1 MSLIPIAPFTKAT
14 ASQGSQTND
23 FSCIIAASAN
33 ETGYGAP
40 GAAYDKRR
48 SNREFVRS
56 TSEDRNCY
64 TPKST
69 QKRINERKFMFAL
82 KKKYWVLGSI
92 LLLAS
97 IPFAAKA
104 VRTDV
109 SRDFPVYSNH
119 GKPDL
124 TVDPKRFVS
133 QMEIVDRFFDTS
145 SCEIAEGS
153 VGGTGYRRLLRFDT
167 VLINGGDGDLV
178 VGSPTD
184 PNNPYH
190 SVFIYSACHMH
201 YHISGFS
208 DYKLLNLDR
217 TIAAVGHK
225 QAFCLEDLLKYT
237 NDNKSSGYVCAFQG
251 ITTGWA
257 DWYFKQLSGQWIDI
271 TGVPAGDY
279 IVHVEINAAHTFD
292 EGANR
297 YPNVI
302 ETTIHVPDPRN
313 KVTVDNSPAAT
324 D

>member
-1 MSLIPIAPFTKAT
+1 
-14 ASQGSQTND
+14 
-23 FSCIIAASAN
+23 
-33 ETGYGAP
+33 
-40 GAAYDKRR
+40 
-48 SNREFVRS
+48 
-56 TSEDRNCY
+56 
-64 TPKST
+64 
-69 QKRINERKFMFAL
+69 MFAL
-82 KKKYWVLGSI
+82 KSKWLIVIGCSLSVIAG
-92 LLLAS
+92 L
-97 IPFAAKA
+97 PFVAKA

-133 QMEIVDRFFDTS
+133 QMEIVDRLFDSS

-190 SVFIYSACHMH
+190 SVFIYSPCHMH

-208 DYKLLNLDR
+208 DYKLLNMDR

-271 TGVPAGDY
+271 TGVPEGDY

-297 YPNVI
+297 YSNVI